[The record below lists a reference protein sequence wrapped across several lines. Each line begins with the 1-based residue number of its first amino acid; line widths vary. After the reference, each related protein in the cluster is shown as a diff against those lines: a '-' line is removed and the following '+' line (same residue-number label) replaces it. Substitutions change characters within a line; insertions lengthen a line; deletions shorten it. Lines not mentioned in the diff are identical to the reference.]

1 MPRLTCSTDE
11 LVQTHSLAF
20 VFHVSEKSPSIEQLH
35 EPAQLGMFRDHGPIE
50 PAGFVVLTVGVVVA
64 VLAVPRLVAH
74 ENYWDAE

>member
-20 VFHVSEKSPSIEQLH
+20 VFHVSEKSPCDEQLH
-35 EPAQLGMFRDHGPIE
+35 EAVQLGMFRDHGPIE
-50 PAGFVVLTVGVVVA
+50 PAGLVVLTVGVVLA